1 MTRAS
6 DTAKLLGAG
15 ATILDGTTIT
25 TADNTTQVTLKSTD
39 ADGNSGP
46 ELDYYR
52 LSASPAD
59 NDYLGR
65 TKYIGRNDNTQDV
78 TAVDILA
85 RMIDVSDGEEDA
97 TYNIRVMKAGSL
109 VDRVTLNGGETILN
123 EDSVDLNFRV
133 ESNGN
138 ANMLFV
144 DGGDDAVVIGHNAS
158 RKTLFNTTATAAL
171 QIEGTSGNTAAM
183 SIARNSN
190 DDNGPQLVL
199 AKSNGTAGAAVTVV
213 TDDALLGR
221 ISFQGADGTQ
231 TVEAARVEGFVD
243 GTPGANDMPGRL
255 VFSTTA
261 DGAAT
266 PTESMRI
273 TAGGSVGIGL
283 TTPVANLEIKKTV
296 STTGSMTDTALH
308 LTTDATTGR
317 KLNIGFGLGGGVA
330 NTNVAVI
337 GFDVTSGSGA
347 TKGDLFFST
356 RTGTSDAVPTERM
369 RIKSEG
375 KIGILTPTCFGD
387 GVTITPST
395 ADSTLST
402 CLVLSSGANSTI
414 NSGARMVLTGCT
426 NDPLSRAVVLEGKHE
441 GNDNALSFRI
451 FTSSNNTPVE
461 HFRVHSD
468 GVLTATDTSI
478 GSNSDSRL
486 KKDIQDYTY
495 DIDKFK
501 LYTPKTFEWINKEV
515 HGNRE
520 NNRGFLA
527 QDIKDIDDRWVGK
540 TDVQEDTADY
550 DIISDNISL
559 TSKLGEKDAMYIS
572 IIQQLITKI
581 ETLETKVTALE
592 GA

>member
-231 TVEAARVEGFVD
+231 TVEAARIEGFVD
-243 GTPGANDMPGRL
+243 STPGANDMPGRL
-255 VFSTTA
+255 TFSTTA

-266 PTESMRI
+266 PTERARIDAAGAVHVATTSTNQANVGISLNANGNI
-273 TAGGSVGIGL
+273 TAARDGGIVSLFNRKSDDGAISSFRKDGTEVGNIGINSATFYIGDGDTTLGFNEDADAIMPRGTAGAARDDAIDLGSGSNRFDDIHATNGTIQTSDRNEKQDIEEL
-283 TTPVANLEIKKTV
+283 TDAETRVAVVAKGLMRKFRWKSAVAKKGDDARTHFGIIAQDLQDAFTAESLDASDYAMFI
-296 STTGSMTDTALH
+296 STTWWEKEITVDAVEAKDAVYKEVTDSDGNKTNNIVSHEVEAKDAY
-308 LTTDATTGR
+308 TYIDDKQEATTGYTKKTR
-317 KLNIGFGLGGGVA
+317 LGV
-330 NTNVAVI
+330 
-337 GFDVTSGSGA
+337 
-347 TKGDLFFST
+347 
-356 RTGTSDAVPTERM
+356 RY
-369 RIKSEG
+369 SE
-375 KIGILTPTCFGD
+375 L
-387 GVTITPST
+387 
-395 ADSTLST
+395 
-402 CLVLSSGANSTI
+402 
-414 NSGARMVLTGCT
+414 
-426 NDPLSRAVVLEGKHE
+426 
-441 GNDNALSFRI
+441 
-451 FTSSNNTPVE
+451 
-461 HFRVHSD
+461 
-468 GVLTATDTSI
+468 
-478 GSNSDSRL
+478 
-486 KKDIQDYTY
+486 
-495 DIDKFK
+495 
-501 LYTPKTFEWINKEV
+501 
-515 HGNRE
+515 
-520 NNRGFLA
+520 LA
-527 QDIKDIDDRWVGK
+527 F
-540 TDVQEDTADY
+540 
-550 DIISDNISL
+550 IISAI
-559 TSKLGEKDAMYIS
+559 
-572 IIQQLITKI
+572 
-581 ETLETKVTALE
+581 
-592 GA
+592 

>member
-1 MTRAS
+1 MPYIGVSPQFGVRRKHTY
-6 DTAKLLGAG
+6 TATVGQTSFSGAG
-15 ATILDGTTIT
+15 SEGATLSYKD
-25 TADNTTQVTLKSTD
+25 STFVDVYQNGIKLGD
-39 ADGNSGP
+39 ADYTSTSGTAIVLAQGASVDDLVEIIVFDVFSVADTVSKADGGTFDGN
-46 ELDYYR
+46 
-52 LSASPAD
+52 
-59 NDYLGR
+59 
-65 TKYIGRNDNTQDV
+65 I
-78 TAVDILA
+78 TA
-85 RMIDVSDGEEDA
+85 
-97 TYNIRVMKAGSL
+97 AG
-109 VDRVTLNGGETILN
+109 TLTANGGSVFN
-123 EDSVDLNFRV
+123 EGSADVDFRV
-133 ESNGN
+133 ESNGQ

-221 ISFQGADGTQ
+221 ISWQGADGTQ

-375 KIGILTPTCFGD
+375 KIGILTATCFGD

-395 ADSTLST
+395 ANSTLST